1 MSRIVSIGTAT
12 PKYKYLQSDIADF
25 MVQSLPLTDKQEIR
39 KLKILYKKTAI
50 NYRYSVLPD
59 FNFNGHISVLFGL
72 NGESSPTVQNRLKIF
87 EEEAYN
93 LSALAI
99 DDCIERTNNN
109 SKKEFD
115 TRQITHLITVSC
127 TGMSAPGLE
136 IKIVKSYGLNENIS
150 RFAINFM
157 GCYAAFHA
165 LKIAHA
171 ICKSD
176 SNATVLIVSVEL
188 CTIHFQKE
196 ITEDNLLANA
206 LFADGS
212 AALLVT
218 GKNSTNNYF
227 KRLIPDVFDTQ
238 IIEEGS
244 GDMAWNIS
252 SHGFLMTLSSHIPD
266 LINGTIKGLVD
277 RTLDKL
283 SGNEHLHYAIHP
295 GGKKIIDKCIE
306 ILSLNQDELASSLF
320 VLENYGNMSAP
331 TVLFVLKKL
340 WDEKINWDGSEN
352 IFTAGFGPGLTMETA
367 ILKTEHI

>member
-12 PKYKYLQSDIADF
+12 PKYRYKQSDISDF
-25 MVQSLPLTDKQEIR
+25 MVQSLHLTDKKEIR
-39 KLKILYKKTAI
+39 KLKILYQKSAI

-59 FNFNGHISVLFGL
+59 FNFNGHIPVLFGL
-72 NGESSPTVQNRLKIF
+72 NDESTPTVQNRLKIF
-87 EEEAYN
+87 DEEAYN

-99 DDCIERTNNN
+99 DDCIERANHN
-109 SKKEFD
+109 SKKDFE
-115 TRQITHLITVSC
+115 TKQITHLITVSC
-127 TGMSAPGLE
+127 TGLSAPGLE

-150 RFAINFM
+150 RFAVNFM

-176 SNATVLIVSVEL
+176 ANATVLIVCVEL

-218 GKNSTNNYF
+218 GNNSRNNYSNL
-227 KRLIPDVFDTQ
+227 LIPDVFDTQ

-244 GDMAWNIS
+244 SHMAWNIS
-252 SHGFLMTLSSHIPD
+252 SHGFLMTLTSQIPD
-266 LINGTIKGLVD
+266 LINESINELAD
-277 RTLDKL
+277 RTLGK
-283 SGNEHLHYAIHP
+283 SVKEYLHYAIHP
-295 GGKKIIDKCIE
+295 GGKRIIDKCIE
-306 ILSLNQDELASSLF
+306 ILNLNQNDLASSLS

-340 WDEKINWDGSEN
+340 WDEKINWNRSEK
-352 IFTAGFGPGLTMETA
+352 IFMAGFGPGLTMEATV
-367 ILKTEHI
+367 LKTEHL